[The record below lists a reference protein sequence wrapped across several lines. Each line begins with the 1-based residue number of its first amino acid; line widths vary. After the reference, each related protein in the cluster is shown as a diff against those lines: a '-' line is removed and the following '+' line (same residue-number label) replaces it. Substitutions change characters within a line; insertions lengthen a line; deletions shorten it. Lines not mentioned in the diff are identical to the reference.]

1 MLLNSK
7 ELSKLLKEL
16 TILYVEDDKITRDN
30 IADTLKIFCNNI
42 ITASNGLEALEIFN
56 KNKIHILITDI
67 EMPIKNGISLVEDIR
82 KNDIK
87 IPIIMLTAYTSN
99 EYLLPCVNLN
109 IQSYIQ
115 KPINYTKLKESF
127 FKVITY
133 LNLTSNIYIH
143 INNEI
148 SYDKIN
154 GTIVKNKDKIKLNKK
169 EKELMDLLIENKNQL
184 ISYKQIEQNIWENNN
199 KSMSSSALRTLIK
212 NLRKKI
218 GNEYIE
224 NISGL
229 GYKLYTL
236 NNTSQF

>member
-1 MLLNSK
+1 MLSSK

-16 TILYVEDDKITRDN
+16 TILYVEDDKDTRDN
-30 IADTLKIFCNNI
+30 IYDTLKIFCNNI
-42 ITASNGLEALEIFN
+42 ATASNGQEALELFN
-56 KNKIHILITDI
+56 KNNIQIVITDI
-67 EMPIKNGISLVEDIR
+67 EMPIKDGISLVTDIR

-87 IPIIMLTAYTSN
+87 TPIIMLTAHTSN

-109 IQSYIQ
+109 IQAYIQ

-127 FKVITY
+127 YKVITY
-133 LNLTSNIYIH
+133 LNLTSKIYIH

-154 GTIVKNKDKIKLNKK
+154 GTIINKAYEIKLNKK
-169 EKELMDLLIENKNQL
+169 EKELMDILTENKNKL
-184 ISYKQIEQNIWENNN
+184 ITYNQIEKSVWENNN
-199 KSMSSSALRTLIK
+199 DSMSSSALRTLIK

-229 GYKLYTL
+229 GYKLHSL
-236 NNTSQF
+236 D